1 VWKKRYSRRSVRKR
15 QKKDFMPRM
24 QDWEK
29 AAVVGLESS
38 SIPYTRRSI
47 AKQHV
52 NKSSERHSKR
62 GGYRKRCEKDV

>member
-1 VWKKRYSRRSVRKR
+1 
-15 QKKDFMPRM
+15 MPRM